1 MKSSHDRMLRVIAVF
16 KFLKAAT
23 LIAASLGAFRFLH
36 HDLGDAAEQWVR
48 DLKLDPG
55 NRFVVAA
62 LRRIAN
68 LSAEQ
73 IRRLGLVG
81 LVYAALFVTEGTGLW
96 LLKPWGEW
104 VTVII
109 SGSLVPVEIYE
120 ILRHVTL
127 TRAAVVTV
135 NVAVVVYLMVQIRSR
150 KQRESGSV

>member
-1 MKSSHDRMLRVIAVF
+1 MLRLIALF
-16 KFLKAAT
+16 KFLKAAA

-36 HDLGDAAEQWVR
+36 KDLGDAAEQWVR
-48 DLKLDPG
+48 DLRLDPG
-55 NRFVVAA
+55 NRFVMAA
-62 LRRIAN
+62 LSRIAN

-81 LVYAALFVTEGTGLW
+81 LIYAALFVTEGTGLW

-120 ILRHVTL
+120 ILRRATM
-127 TRAAVVTV
+127 TRAAVVAV
-135 NVAVVVYLMVQIRSR
+135 NVAVVVYLIVQIRTR
-150 KQRESGSV
+150 KRRESALV